1 MLTLFS
7 LHFSYLS
14 FCPSPSWF
22 FRFVFILS
30 FFHSFNDIFFPL
42 LLVSHIKFYF
52 RFFFPF
58 LFVLL
63 FSLLFSPLFL
73 KHSLLSIPVILF
85 LFSWSFFLLMLLL
98 ISNPLTPVVNDS
110 VLPSPLSI
118 PSASVTSYSSF
129 YFCRSNRVFF
139 PCYQSVPFVGDSVQT
154 ESDNR
159 K

>member
-110 VLPSPLSI
+110 VLPPPAFYSFSFCNFLFFVLLLSI
-118 PSASVTSYSSF
+118 
-129 YFCRSNRVFF
+129 
-139 PCYQSVPFVGDSVQT
+139 
-154 ESDNR
+154 